1 MDMKSTARDAG
12 AFAAEF
18 EAGAEVGADVF
29 ATGMGARERLGV
41 MIDQISFA
49 RAHRFRVDRAGHS
62 SGALRPASA
71 RRHGRA
77 PWSASALPA
86 ISPARPGARNGR
98 ERPTLAAV

>member
-1 MDMKSTARDAG
+1 MDMKSTAKDAG

-29 ATGMGARERLGV
+29 ATGMGAIERLGV
-41 MIDQISFA
+41 MIDQISSA

-62 SGALRPASA
+62 CGALQPASV

-86 ISPARPGARNGR
+86 ISRVRPDARN
-98 ERPTLAAV
+98 ERAPPTFAAV